1 MARRITHVFVK
12 ILYFSILL
20 FLPVLVT
27 SCYPLFKHPIS
38 APEKLKPDKNILG
51 VWFRTVAV
59 GGEQLSV
66 FSRKDGW
73 VEIVYVYGINS
84 KFYKD
89 GINLLVF
96 EGYSTSV
103 KEHKFLCLRPRK
115 KDFLAMGRKGDKF
128 DEVGF
133 YIVNYDLS
141 KKGNLIV
148 KHFSTEKVESLINS
162 GELSGRV
169 SKTDLAEGR
178 LTDGV
183 VVTAS
188 SEDLVRVI
196 SDKGFKAFVEETE
209 QGMMIFSRIHDWD

>member
-1 MARRITHVFVK
+1 MERRTTRILMK
-12 ILYFSILL
+12 ILYFSILV

-27 SCYPLFKHPIS
+27 SCYPLFEHPIT
-38 APEKLKPDKNILG
+38 APKKLKPDKNILG

-59 GGEQLSV
+59 GAEQLSV
-66 FSRKDGW
+66 FPRKDGW
-73 VEIVYVYGINS
+73 IEIVYVYGINS

-103 KEHKFLCLRPRK
+103 KDKKFLCLRPRT
-115 KDFLAMGRKGDKF
+115 KDLLAMGRKGDTL
-128 DEVGF
+128 DQVGF

-148 KHFSTEKVESLINS
+148 KHFSMEKVENLINS

-169 SKTDLAEGR
+169 AKTDLDEGR
-178 LTDGV
+178 LTDGIL
-183 VVTAS
+183 VTAS
-188 SEDLVRVI
+188 SEDLVRAI
-196 SDKGFKAFVEETE
+196 SEKGFKTFIEETG
-209 QGMMIFSRIHDWD
+209 QGVMVFSRKQDW